1 MSLLSHQSAINP
13 NRNFWVPEGS
23 GGGSANVINTSTI
36 NANTMTVS
44 TIGNLFN
51 YTGFSTTTFQPIFFD
66 QLSPVGAQMPKMEIK
81 LRQRA
86 LDAGAVQSLRWG
98 TDFKAGTAYINSE
111 WDGYIPMPLVMNVQ
125 DLKVNDENGTNLIVN
140 NNVVQA
146 PTFSSITMFTS
157 SINGQSILPSVTLTA
172 TSNYSNAFTF
182 NPGSNVT
189 LLSYDFPGITAGTY
203 EYSVPISFNTSNG
216 AGVVPLILGVY
227 GGTSPTVDSNTTC
240 IFDQKTNDFVF
251 YTLRGQVYTNALNPA
266 IVVSG
271 TCSQG
276 FDIDVFS
283 FSGPQTAVIK
293 KIA

>member
-13 NRNFWVPEGS
+13 TRNFWAPEGS
-23 GGGSANVINTSTI
+23 GGGSSAVLNASTI

-51 YTGFSTTTFQPIFFD
+51 YTGISTSTFRPIFFD
-66 QLSPVGAQMPKMEIK
+66 QLSPVGAQMPKLETRI
-81 LRQRA
+81 RQRA
-86 LDAGAVQSLRWG
+86 QDAGAVVSLATG
-98 TDFKAGTAYINSE
+98 VDFKNGTAYINSE

-157 SINGQSILPSVTLTA
+157 SINGQSILPPVTLTA

-189 LLSYDFPGITAGTY
+189 LLAYDFPGITAGTY

-216 AGVVPLILGVY
+216 AGVVPLILEVY
-227 GGTSPTVDSNTTC
+227 GGTSPAIDSNTTC
-240 IFDQKTNDFVF
+240 IFDQQTNDFVF
-251 YTLRGQVYTNALNPA
+251 YNLRGQVTTNALNPA

-271 TCSQG
+271 TCSQS

-283 FSGPQTAVIK
+283 FSGPQTAILK